1 MENVGSKYKSAP
13 GSNKGFILDHS
24 TGNKPANSEI
34 DAPINYAD
42 ERRTPSQKQ
51 TPGSLRL

>member
-13 GSNKGFILDHS
+13 GSNRGFILEHS

>member
-1 MENVGSKYKSAP
+1 MENVESKYKSAP
-13 GSNKGFILDHS
+13 NKGFILDHS